1 MTKIRALGLL
11 ASVLL
16 AGTVAAHAA
25 PVTGSWKVAIGTSDA
40 PCTVT
45 LAAGDSEKAGTA
57 TADAACPAAAQKIA
71 RWSAVPGSLTLK
83 SANGETIA
91 KLSAEGTAYA
101 GRQFADD
108 RKVTFTP
115 SNSSVAQSQ

>member
-25 PVTGSWKVAIGTSDA
+25 PVAGSWKVAIGTSDA

-45 LAAGDSEKAGTA
+45 LAAAESDKSGTA
-57 TADAACPAAAQKIA
+57 TADAACPVAAQKIA
-71 RWSAVPGSLTLK
+71 RWSALPGRLTLK

-91 KLSAEGTAYA
+91 TLKADGATYTGS
-101 GRQFADD
+101 QFADN
-108 RKVTFTP
+108 RKVTLTP
-115 SNSSVAQSQ
+115 VNSSVAQSQ

>member
-25 PVTGSWKVAIGTSDA
+25 PVTGSWRVVIGTSAA
-40 PCTVT
+40 PCIVT
-45 LAAGDSEKAGTA
+45 LNAGASEDEGTA
-57 TADAACPAAAQKIA
+57 TADAACPAIAQKIA

-91 KLSAEGTAYA
+91 KLSAQGTAYA

-108 RKVTFTP
+108 RKVTLTP
-115 SNSSVAQSQ
+115 ANSSVAQSQ